1 MRIRFELFGGNIH
14 GKFVELVPDKKLVLS
29 WRCNQWQDGHFSTV
43 TLDLEEM
50 VSAGCF
56 FYVFVCLMCFDE
68 HPRQTDH
75 TKLKMTQTGVPE
87 REVEATQ
94 RNWKLY
100 YWNSIKQTF
109 GFGSYI

>member
-1 MRIRFELFGGNIH
+1 
-14 GKFVELVPDKKLVLS
+14 
-29 WRCNQWQDGHFSTV
+29 
-43 TLDLEEM
+43 
-50 VSAGCF
+50 
-56 FYVFVCLMCFDE
+56 
-68 HPRQTDH
+68 
-75 TKLKMTQTGVPE
+75 MTQTGVPE